1 MKYIRIRLDYKYA
14 KKGRFTRTLLVRD
27 NPSLEDLGRYL
38 VFALGG
44 ELEHMYFFKDNSV
57 SYLPEEWREDEE
69 GALSLEDSY
78 LSDLSDNFTFVY
90 DTGEDYVF
98 ECLKEKDKI
107 DSIVD
112 KPIIIEE
119 AKGLGIYEDNA
130 YTLNAYL
137 NGEIEREDDI
147 YLEENGY
154 SMPWNHKINSLS
166 DFDKPIDI
174 DKLNRK
180 TLKLIRKFTNK
191 WFSQDI

>member
-44 ELEHMYFFKDNSV
+44 ALEHMYLFKDNSV
-57 SYLPEEWREDEE
+57 SYLPKEWGVDEE
-69 GALSLEDSY
+69 DTFSLDDSY
-78 LSDLSDNFTFVY
+78 LSDLSDKFTFIY
-90 DTGEDYVF
+90 DTGEDYIF
-98 ECLKEKDKI
+98 ECSKEKDKI
-107 DSIVD
+107 DLIVD
-112 KPIIIEE
+112 KPIIIEK
-119 AKGLGIYEDNA
+119 AKGLGIFEDNA
-130 YTLNAYL
+130 RTLDAYL
-137 NGEIEREDDI
+137 NGEIESEDDI

-180 TLKLIRKFTNK
+180 TLKLIR
-191 WFSQDI
+191 

>member
-1 MKYIRIRLDYKYA
+1 MKYIRVRLDYKYA

-44 ELEHMYFFKDNSV
+44 ELEHMYFFKDNSG
-57 SYLPEEWREDEE
+57 SYLPEEWREDEKDT
-69 GALSLEDSY
+69 LSLEDSY
-78 LSDLSDNFTFVY
+78 LSDLSDKFTFVY

-98 ECLKEKDKI
+98 ECSKEKDKI

-112 KPIIIEE
+112 KPIIIEK
-119 AKGLGIYEDNA
+119 AKGLGIYEDNP

-137 NGEIEREDDI
+137 NGEIEKEDND
-147 YLEENGY
+147 YLEENSY

-174 DKLNRK
+174 GELNRK
-180 TLKLIRKFTNK
+180 ALKLIR
-191 WFSQDI
+191 